1 MSTKP
6 RPAGGGAAGPRAPAT
21 GTEAA
26 GKGIARPRAV
36 LYTAKRPGR
45 CPNCDGTSLS
55 RKGSRTKKFETV
67 QRWQCASCGRGF
79 TPAPPELRA
88 KTYPLRVILDGVTLY
103 NLGYTLAEASAKLKA
118 KSGYRVP
125 SSTLAAW
132 RYILVD
138 DAAAGTTHY
147 SHPQEGESA
156 DRPRNTRC

>member
-1 MSTKP
+1 
-6 RPAGGGAAGPRAPAT
+6 
-21 GTEAA
+21 
-26 GKGIARPRAV
+26 V
-36 LYTAKRPGR
+36 LYTAKHPSR
-45 CPNCDGTSLS
+45 CPNCGGTALS

-79 TPAPPELRA
+79 TPAPTELRA